1 MNNDLINGLFEFI
14 GGILFWI
21 NIVKLI
27 QDKEVKGIYLPVSLF
42 FVIWS
47 IWNIYYYPNI
57 GQLFSFI
64 GAICLALANTVWI
77 ILAFYYKCVDKDD
90 FFR

>member
-1 MNNDLINGLFEFI
+1 MNNDLINGAFEFF
-14 GGILFWI
+14 GGILLWL
-21 NIVKLI
+21 NVWKLI
-27 QDKEVKGIYLPVSLF
+27 KDKQVKGILLSVSLF
-42 FVIWS
+42 FAAWS

-57 GQLFSFI
+57 GQFFSFL

-77 ILAFYYKCVDKDD
+77 ILAFYYKIVDKDD